1 MFESSTTTQS
11 GATSMNLHF
20 NGAAMALLV
29 ETIADALPEQRI
41 NQIKR
46 LRMIT
51 GLGLKESKDLM
62 DAEHQRRGNPVVATF
77 EQIVQRRDQ
86 LRGVNDRLDRG
97 EPCFLVRHF

>member
-1 MFESSTTTQS
+1 
-11 GATSMNLHF
+11 MNLHF
-20 NGAAMALLV
+20 TGPAMALLV
-29 ETIADALPEQRI
+29 ETIVDALPEQRI

-62 DAEHQRRGNPVVATF
+62 DAEHQRRGNPVVAAF
-77 EQIVQRRDQ
+77 DHIVQRRDE
-86 LRGVNDRLDRG
+86 LRRHEDRLDRG